1 MGDDDR
7 DRAGDG
13 AGSTR
18 LTPEDIAYRS
28 FAGARRGLSEPEVR
42 EFLKEIA
49 NQVATTGERE
59 DELAARIEQLED
71 RLANPPPLTEAQ
83 VLDTLGEE
91 TTRVLRSAQE
101 AADEIRA
108 NAGGRA
114 EVTVR
119 EAEEEAKRVRD
130 TADEFVS
137 ERTRE
142 AEAAAAATQKDAENR
157 AQAQMRVAA
166 RDAEAELEA
175 ARLRGR
181 EMVSEARVVRERILT
196 DLGKRRSV
204 LEAEVERLQVARERL
219 EEAGRS
225 ARRSLGDAAE
235 ALAAFERVL
244 EEQASKEAAPEAASL
259 EPAVVEPAAAVE
271 EPRAPGPAEEEPE
284 PLPSADA
291 AEVEPEPDQ
300 AEATPV
306 EQAEAAP
313 EGLPSD
319 DSRPSEEPEPVG
331 DLFARIRAGREQAE
345 DGAPAAPADR
355 GVEAAVGDG
364 TGADVPESAEPADA
378 GPAPEDVEEADEG
391 SEAGP
396 ESELL
401 RRREEALGPVAHELL
416 RRCKRALQ
424 DEQNELLD
432 QLRRQR
438 GRSGARQLLP
448 TASATVGQWADLL
461 EPAVHEAYGAGHGAH
476 SEGAPTTARAP
487 RRLVSGLAEVLVI
500 PLRERLETAVDAAP
514 GDPGPEREAEIAS
527 RVGARYRE
535 WRVQELEH
543 RVGDVLTAAYVRGVY
558 DAAPEGSKLRWI
570 AVEPG
575 RCPDCDDN
583 ALETT
588 TRGEN
593 FPTGQPFPP
602 AHPGC
607 RCVLTIEDRA

>member
-1 MGDDDR
+1 
-7 DRAGDG
+7 
-13 AGSTR
+13 
-18 LTPEDIAYRS
+18 
-28 FAGARRGLSEPEVR
+28 
-42 EFLKEIA
+42 
-49 NQVATTGERE
+49 
-59 DELAARIEQLED
+59 
-71 RLANPPPLTEAQ
+71 
-83 VLDTLGEE
+83 
-91 TTRVLRSAQE
+91 
-101 AADEIRA
+101 
-108 NAGGRA
+108 
-114 EVTVR
+114 
-119 EAEEEAKRVRD
+119 
-130 TADEFVS
+130 
-137 ERTRE
+137 
-142 AEAAAAATQKDAENR
+142 
-157 AQAQMRVAA
+157 
-166 RDAEAELEA
+166 
-175 ARLRGR
+175 
-181 EMVSEARVVRERILT
+181 
-196 DLGKRRSV
+196 
-204 LEAEVERLQVARERL
+204 
-219 EEAGRS
+219 
-225 ARRSLGDAAE
+225 
-235 ALAAFERVL
+235 
-244 EEQASKEAAPEAASL
+244 
-259 EPAVVEPAAAVE
+259 
-271 EPRAPGPAEEEPE
+271 
-284 PLPSADA
+284 
-291 AEVEPEPDQ
+291 
-300 AEATPV
+300 
-306 EQAEAAP
+306 
-313 EGLPSD
+313 
-319 DSRPSEEPEPVG
+319 VG

-345 DGAPAAPADR
+345 DGAPAAPADP
-355 GVEAAVGDG
+355 GVEAAVGDS

-378 GPAPEDVEEADEG
+378 GPAPEDVEGADEG

-396 ESELL
+396 DRELL
-401 RRREEALGPVAHELL
+401 RRREEVLGPLGHELL

-448 TASATVGQWADLL
+448 TASATVSQWADLL

-487 RRLVSGLAEVLVI
+487 RRLVSGLAEVIVK